1 MFCRVQR
8 RRKAVSEMLAALI
21 LIMIVVAGFSVLVY
35 PQLQRYIITSQQL
48 GHGSQTEGTNA
59 RVQISLVYAYA
70 AQSGSATSVTTYL
83 DSYGTS
89 PFTPSSLIVDI
100 PGTGTYTVASF
111 TIMYSGNP
119 ETTIVPGQTVELQFS
134 IPYTGAMPSAY
145 YITAVGNSGL
155 SLTWTA

>member
-1 MFCRVQR
+1 
-8 RRKAVSEMLAALI
+8 MLAALI
-21 LIMIVVAGFSVLVY
+21 LIIIVVAGFSVLVY

-48 GHGSQTEGTNA
+48 GKGSQTEGTNA
-59 RVQISLVYAYA
+59 GVGISLVYAYA
-70 AQSGSATSVTTYL
+70 TQGSSSTSIIAYL

-100 PGTGTYTVASF
+100 PGVGVYAVASF
-111 TIMYSGNP
+111 TIMYSSNP
-119 ETTIVPGQTVELQFS
+119 ETTIAPSQTVELQFS

-145 YITAVGNSGL
+145 YITAVGNGL